1 MSDDSKELSRVEDIL
16 SGEDY
21 IPTNPMSRIEKLLLE
36 GGGPGGKLPEVTS
49 DDNGKILK
57 VKDGA
62 WDKGEDISGDKLP
75 QVSSQDNGKVLK
87 VVQGEWNID
96 KDEGDRLPVVN
107 SSDNGKI
114 LTVKNGG
121 WDKADRV
128 KDAFYYSVIIS
139 LEDEVVLP
147 TGFGYKLAEAEP
159 KPVYLY
165 NDSTN
170 RLFSPIEIGR
180 TVSDVKDYAK
190 WQCVYTQGNRTYI
203 ETIEYNC
210 TSGTDPLVESSTYS
224 KEEITD
230 EKVKQTPTNDGVYDI
245 LLSGSTAGSAE
256 ATEGAKKSS
265 TYPLKYSTH
274 GNILMVGDSD
284 SSSGGVDI
292 GWAGVPSIGVGKT
305 NTTTGAKN
313 WVRVGL
319 DDISFNAN
327 SSGTPET
334 WDGINTSLKAA
345 LAAAA
350 EVGGCEAVYLP
361 LADYEELTTAEKED
375 PTKIYFVINEGTKV
389 SPTLEADDGNVAA
402 SSAYNGYYAWKAFSG
417 SSRTDVKSWEY
428 AWQPWGLNNGEWI
441 SYTFSTTQLF
451 SKVSVR
457 IATIKANTMNYYVEG
472 SNDGTNW
479 INLILNGADHI
490 SVFQPAQVDQ
500 SSFNYI
506 TTEILLDTTKGRFSK
521 IRFRTDSSIGYP
533 YSYDAFIVAN
543 FDIYASAASN
553 KPSIYYKNVLYTLDE
568 LPATTVSDAGKALI
582 VNSDGIWD
590 KGDVP
595 RTNSVQVP
603 PVIFDDNG
611 LKKIDDFSVFPGI
624 EKVYLT
630 QLAYNALTTAQK
642 QDLSK
647 IYYIS
652 DYEFY
657 PSDDGKVVIRFN
669 DDGTEKLI
677 FFNGFVD
684 DFNTVTPYSNF
695 PEELRTIVTNNA
707 TWGSSATILST
718 NYDSSGVI
726 RSGNEQYFGIRT
738 LQDWHVNSCN
748 SSGSSYAA
756 KNKANYA
763 ILDMLDNSTY
773 QQSESWSDP
782 YDIPYG
788 YDAIYYGGKEY
799 EDFDIPKELPY
810 VTSSDAGKVLKVN
823 SQGIWD
829 KGDVPIPD
837 VNAVQVPPVIFDNGS
852 LKKIND
858 VSGFPGLEKVYLSA
872 EEYDALSTDE
882 KNELSK
888 IYYISQYKYFSNS
901 DNTMIV
907 RRDANSDV
915 WIFFNGWVY
924 DPSAETNLPAGAEV
938 YATEVGNSYGYS
950 DPASQNRPV
959 QNQPCWVRFNGTKA
973 SAEFASEFQ
982 IRNGKWY
989 PDDAGIYTS
998 PVYGKLKIGEN
1009 VGSYAYSDPF
1019 DTGETISIYYGGKQ
1033 YTEYEPAKPYVE
1045 LTQSEYDALP
1055 SSKNSDGIMHFITDA
1070 GKIILNGIQ
1079 YG

>member
-21 IPTNPMSRIEKLLLE
+21 MPTKPMSRIEKLLLE

-96 KDEGDRLPVVN
+96 EDEGDRLPVVT

-114 LTVKNGG
+114 LTVKNGA

-180 TVSDVKDYAK
+180 TVSDVKVYAK
-190 WQCVYTQGNRTYI
+190 WQCVYTQSNKTYV

-274 GNILMVGDSD
+274 GGILSIGDGD
-284 SSSGGVDI
+284 TNSGGVEL
-292 GWAGVPSIGVGKT
+292 GWAGAPNVAVVRT
-305 NTTTGAKN
+305 NQTTGVKN
-313 WVRVGL
+313 WTEMGL
-319 DDISFNAN
+319 DDISFNSN
-327 SSGTPET
+327 TSGASKT
-334 WDGINTSLKAA
+334 WDGTNTSLKAA

-350 EVGGCEAVYLP
+350 GVGGTEAVYLA
-361 LADYEELTTAEKED
+361 LADYEELTTDEKKD

-389 SPTLEADDGNVAA
+389 SPTLSADDGNVSA
-402 SSAYNGYYAWKAFSG
+402 SSKSG
-417 SSRTDVKSWEY
+417 NIDYLAAPWLVFDGSDRTDDNPYEY
-428 AWQPWGLNNGEWI
+428 AWQPWGQHDGEWVAYEFDQGK
-441 SYTFSTTQLF
+441 SF
-451 SKVSVR
+451 SKVHIR
-457 IATIKANTMNYYVEG
+457 AATMKAHTMKYYIEG
-472 SNDGTNW
+472 SNDGSNW
-479 INLILNGADHI
+479 TNLILGAEY
-490 SVFQPAQVDQ
+490 VEANQPAYTG
-500 SSFNYI
+500 SNYVWVN
-506 TTEILLDTTKGRFSK
+506 TDILLDSAKGSFSH
-521 IRFRTDSSIGYP
+521 IRFRQDTSIGFP
-533 YSYDAFIVAN
+533 YSGDGIFVAN
-543 FDIYASAASN
+543 WDIYAAAASN
-553 KPSIYYKNVLYTLDE
+553 KPSIYYKNVLYNPDE
-568 LPATTVSDAGKALI
+568 LPATTISDAGKVLK
-582 VNSDGIWD
+582 VNADGLWD
-590 KGDVP
+590 KGDAP
-595 RTNSVQVP
+595 IPNINSVQVP
-603 PVIFDDNG
+603 PVIFD
-611 LKKIDDFSVFPGI
+611 K
-624 EKVYLT
+624 
-630 QLAYNALTTAQK
+630 
-642 QDLSK
+642 
-647 IYYIS
+647 
-652 DYEFY
+652 
-657 PSDDGKVVIRFN
+657 
-669 DDGTEKLI
+669 
-677 FFNGFVD
+677 
-684 DFNTVTPYSNF
+684 
-695 PEELRTIVTNNA
+695 
-707 TWGSSATILST
+707 
-718 NYDSSGVI
+718 
-726 RSGNEQYFGIRT
+726 
-738 LQDWHVNSCN
+738 
-748 SSGSSYAA
+748 
-756 KNKANYA
+756 
-763 ILDMLDNSTY
+763 
-773 QQSESWSDP
+773 
-782 YDIPYG
+782 
-788 YDAIYYGGKEY
+788 
-799 EDFDIPKELPY
+799 
-810 VTSSDAGKVLKVN
+810 
-823 SQGIWD
+823 
-829 KGDVPIPD
+829 
-837 VNAVQVPPVIFDNGS
+837 GS
-852 LKKIND
+852 LKKVND

-872 EEYDALSTDE
+872 EAYDTLSTDE
-882 KNELSK
+882 KNDLSK
-888 IYYISQYKYFSNS
+888 IYYISQYKYFSNN
-901 DNTMIV
+901 DNTMTV

-950 DPASQNRPV
+950 DPASQTRPV

-973 SAEFASEFQ
+973 SAEFASEYQ

-989 PDDAGIYTS
+989 PDVAGVYTS

-1009 VGSYAYSDPF
+1009 AGSYAYSDPF

-1045 LTQSEYDALP
+1045 LTQAEYDALP
-1055 SSKNSDGIMHFITDA
+1055 SSKESDGIMHFITDA
-1070 GKIILNGIQ
+1070 GKIILNGNQ